1 MAQPM
6 PLDAN
11 QPQCVATP
19 EPAVGDLG
27 CGSRWGVVHTHPQ
40 AERWASANLRR
51 QGYQVW
57 LLTRSVLRR
66 DPATRT
72 MSRRIDV
79 PLFTSYLFVGIQSPW
94 APIQH
99 TLGVNRLMMAGP
111 NPYLLPEGAVS
122 ALRGVEALAATQPPS
137 KAQWHLGD
145 AVAPRVGP
153 FAGLPG
159 VVLATN
165 RENATVGILFL
176 GQLREVVYPSDALV
190 SRDDF

>member
-1 MAQPM
+1 M

-40 AERWASANLRR
+40 AEHWASANLRR

-72 MSRRIDV
+72 MTRRIDV
-79 PLFTSYLFVGIQSPW
+79 PLFTSYLFVAVPLSHW
-94 APIQH
+94 APIAH
-99 TLGVNRLMMAGP
+99 SRGVNRLMMAGQ

-122 ALRGVEALAATQPPS
+122 ALRGVEALAATS
-137 KAQWHLGD
+137 TRNEAQWASGD

-153 FAGLPG
+153 LMGLPG
-159 VVLATN
+159 VVLAVEG
-165 RENATVGILFL
+165 ENATVGILFL
-176 GQLREVVYPSDALV
+176 GQLREVVYPFDALV
-190 SRDDF
+190 ERQDY

>member
-1 MAQPM
+1 M

-40 AERWASANLRR
+40 AEHWASANLRR

-72 MSRRIDV
+72 ISRAVHV
-79 PLFTSYLFVGIQSPW
+79 PLFSSYLFVGIQSPW
-94 APIQH
+94 APIAH
-99 TLGVNRLMMAGP
+99 SRGVNRLMMAGQ

-122 ALRGVEALAATQPPS
+122 ALRGVEALAATQQRKEARWAS
-137 KAQWHLGD
+137 GD

-165 RENATVGILFL
+165 GENAVVGILFL
-176 GQLREVVYPSDALV
+176 GQLREVVYPCDALTP
-190 SRDDF
+190 RDDF